1 MTQIACRVSLPK
13 CQIPNSFNKTVLIRN
28 SAALVVFFQTAQMTY
43 VLIYLTRTSAGTC
56 LSEAHRG
63 GEGDKGKHDTE
74 TLVSH
79 QNRPTGPLLRL
90 S

>member
-1 MTQIACRVSLPK
+1 
-13 CQIPNSFNKTVLIRN
+13 
-28 SAALVVFFQTAQMTY
+28 MTY

-79 QNRPTGPLLRL
+79 QNRPTGPLCHCCVFPNLL
-90 S
+90 SFGGQVGNNLHMEWLVILSK